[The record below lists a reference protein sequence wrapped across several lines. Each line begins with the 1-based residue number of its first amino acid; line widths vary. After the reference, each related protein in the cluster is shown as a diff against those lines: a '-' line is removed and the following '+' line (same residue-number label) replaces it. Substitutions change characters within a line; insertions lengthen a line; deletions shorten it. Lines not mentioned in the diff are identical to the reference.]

1 MGQEV
6 GRRNHEKNLRICG
19 GMCSCCDDERG
30 CVGILNEALEL
41 ATKSAEQGD
50 AFGMYVLS
58 RIYKNKRYPVYDES
72 KSAEWEKKA
81 RKAAKNDPT
90 IEFHDQ

>member
-50 AFGMYVLS
+50 ALGMYELS
-58 RIYKNKRYPVYDES
+58 RAYRCAPIHDEA
-72 KSAEWEKKA
+72 KAKEWLKKA